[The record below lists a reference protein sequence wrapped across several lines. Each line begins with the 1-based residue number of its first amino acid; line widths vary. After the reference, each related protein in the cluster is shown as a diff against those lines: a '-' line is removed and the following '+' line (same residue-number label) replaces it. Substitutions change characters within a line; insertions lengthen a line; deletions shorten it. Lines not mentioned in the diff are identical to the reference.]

1 MSNVVQIKRGEAK
14 AMSYG
19 PATLLAADPADQQ
32 AKGGRRF
39 EMTLYTG
46 ATFANSWRW
55 GDVILDVAGFKP
67 ARQDLPAMLRHVSA
81 QTVGWTDSITAD
93 TKAVTIKASGRLL
106 TGDTEALAKV
116 VQGRLEQGF
125 PYQCSGAWLPLR
137 TEAVQPGATATVNG
151 KTVTG
156 PCTIFREFSILEAS
170 FAETGWDPMTSAIAA
185 SAGDDQSLVTVN
197 TMGGEKTMPEPTNLG
212 LLAALKDI
220 LGADKAISLLTSK
233 PDAKDLS
240 AFAAELGNE
249 VRTLSA
255 SLATATQT
263 ISERDATITKLEAD
277 LKAAKAAPAVIT
289 AGGDPS
295 KPALEAAAG
304 TPDGWKAEYA
314 KDASLQAEFPSVEQ
328 YLFFKQREAAKKAK
342 GA

>member
-1 MSNVVQIKRGEAK
+1 MSNVVQLKRGEAK

-19 PATLLAADPADQQ
+19 PASLLAADPADQQ

-39 EMTLYTG
+39 QMTLYTG

-55 GDVILDVAGFKP
+55 GDVILDVSGFKP
-67 ARQDLPAMLRHVSA
+67 TRQDLPAMLRHVAS

-93 TKAVTIKASGRLL
+93 EKSATITAKGQLL
-106 TGDTEALAKV
+106 TGDTEQLAKV

-137 TEAVQPGATATVNG
+137 TEEVLAGATAQVNG
-151 KTVTG
+151 KTVNG

-185 SAGDDQSLVTVN
+185 SAGDDASLVTVN
-197 TMGGEKTMPEPTNLG
+197 TMGGVHTMPEPTNLG

-220 LGADKAISLLTSK
+220 LGADKAITLVTSK

-240 AFAAELGNE
+240 AFSAELATE
-249 VRTLSA
+249 IKTLTA

-263 ISERDATITKLEAD
+263 IGERDATITKLEAD
-277 LKAAKAAPAVIT
+277 LKAAKANPPVVTLPADGST
-289 AGGDPS
+289 PS
-295 KPALEAAAG
+295 VKAAAG
-304 TPDGWKAEYA
+304 TPDAWKKEYA
-314 KDASLQAEFPSVEQ
+314 ESPALQAEFPSVEQ
-328 YLFFKQREAAKKAK
+328 YLFFKNREAATAAK